1 MSGFNEALLI
11 AGMFIV
17 TFGVRYIPLLLSGR
31 VVFPAALERAL
42 RFVPVAVLTALIM
55 PMILLPAGQWQV
67 SINNPYLVASLVAVA
82 VAAWRKNLLLTIVV
96 GLVVF
101 FILFGWGLSR

>member
-1 MSGFNEALLI
+1 MLSVEEALLI
-11 AGMFIV
+11 AGMFAV
-17 TFGVRYIPLLLSGR
+17 TFSVRYLPLLMSGR
-31 VVFPAALERAL
+31 IEFPASLERAL

-55 PMILLPAGQWQV
+55 PMILLPDGQWQV
-67 SINNPYLVASLVAVA
+67 SVANPYLVASLVAVV

-101 FILFGWGLSR
+101 FILRTLGVFF

>member
-1 MSGFNEALLI
+1 MLELNEALLI
-11 AGMFIV
+11 AGMFAV
-17 TFGVRYIPLLLSGR
+17 TFSVRYLPLLMSGR
-31 VVFPAALERAL
+31 IEFPAALERAL

-55 PMILLPAGQWQV
+55 PMILLPNGQWQL
-67 SINNPYLVASLVAVA
+67 SMGNPYIVASLVAVG

-101 FILFGWGLSR
+101 FVWRQFS